1 MIANE
6 EQLEILA
13 NSIGEIKRI
22 SINIGEQV
30 KEDNDLI
37 GSMQVNMVKGKEMMI
52 KTMNKLDK
60 VLNSKSGNIIFYTIV
75 FILIVFMVLYCP
87 HTQVG
92 EWFDEDV
99 SDVNHVLRNSQSPDP
114 NLINYIW
121 NIS

>member
-75 FILIVFMVLYCP
+75 FILIVFMVLYKA
-87 HTQVG
+87 TR
-92 EWFDEDV
+92 
-99 SDVNHVLRNSQSPDP
+99 S
-114 NLINYIW
+114 
-121 NIS
+121 